1 MIHPPSPIWTSKG
14 KVQCFDASPPDNIIA
29 DALIATSLYSF
40 FKKGNPN
47 KLAKKLQKK
56 KNWQNHTMLS

>member
-1 MIHPPSPIWTSKG
+1 MQSFGGSPL
-14 KVQCFDASPPDNIIA
+14 DNIIA

-47 KLAKKLQKK
+47 KLAKELQKK